1 MSVLLLRPKEKF
13 QKSTEYLQR
22 HGIKTIGLGL
32 IEIDINHH
40 NLQQFAQSI
49 LALDDEQIAR
59 TKCIFVSTHA
69 AEIVINGVQKWPSEL
84 QVFAVGPST
93 GESLTQLT
101 KQVIVPDMANS
112 EGLLSLPQLQAL
124 SNQKVFLVKGVGGR
138 KILPTELQSRG
149 AIVEHINL
157 YSRLPC
163 IDYSQTEAW
172 QPQEIQCIVA
182 TSGEIIQAAWD
193 KFDRTWLKSTPW
205 IMVSQ
210 RLADYAAKLG
220 IQQVYL
226 SAGARDEQLKDAIN
240 QFLER

>member
-1 MSVLLLRPKEKF
+1 MSILLLRPKEKF
-13 QKSTEYLQR
+13 EKSTGYMQR
-22 HGIKTIGLGL
+22 HGINAVGVGL

-40 NLQQFAQSI
+40 TLQQFSNSI
-49 LALDDEQIAR
+49 LALDNEQTSF

-69 AEIVINGVQKWPSEL
+69 AEIVINGVPDWPSEL
-84 QVFAVGPST
+84 EVFAVGPST
-93 GESLTQLT
+93 GQCLSQLSE
-101 KQVIVPDMANS
+101 QVIVPDMASS
-112 EGLLSLPQLQAL
+112 EGLLSLPQLQDL
-124 SNQKVFLVKGVGGR
+124 SNQRIFLLKGVGGR
-138 KILPTELQSRG
+138 KILPTELQNRG
-149 AIVEHINL
+149 AVVEQINL
-157 YSRLPC
+157 YNRLPC
-163 IDYSQTEAW
+163 IDYSQTEEW
-172 QPQEIQCIVA
+172 QPQDIQCIVA

-193 KFDRTWLKSTPW
+193 KFNHKWLKSTPW